1 MKKIELDR
9 LEKISA
15 NGRGQSFL
23 GGLSCGYGIG
33 VLLSTGWTGAGA
45 VVGAAMAIVGCA
57 TVFGD
62 W

>member
-15 NGRGQSFL
+15 NGRGQAFF

-33 VLLSTGWTGAGA
+33 LLLTGAGA